1 MSMEIKLTDT
11 AATNAWDSAGLG
23 DFDPESD
30 LADEIDADDD
40 GCITDKEIQTYQS
53 SKSSPTAN
61 KQSSYSVVNIDA
73 SPESFDEMK
82 DLMNQSIT
90 SFDGMS
96 NYVAEIS
103 SENDSISS
111 EISSISAEIESI
123 ANSTSA
129 STSQSSQISSK
140 SSDVSALAEKAGTNV
155 SNLAQVTTDMSKTS
169 SSVDKVLSKVKDQQ
183 NEQNAIFSNKMLAG
197 AFFGLGAGG
206 FGVFGGI
213 ALAAANPIGGAI
225 GIALATGFLG
235 AGIASLFGGN
245 SGNDTEK
252 QKEEV
257 ATLGESA
264 KERGDKVK
272 TSIDQIKGAID
283 ETEALAE
290 KASSKA
296 EIPDSTDP
304 TKKKTEA

>member
-11 AATNAWDSAGLG
+11 AATNTWASAGLG
-23 DFDPESD
+23 DFSPESD
-30 LADEIDADDD
+30 LADEIDADND
-40 GCITDKEIQTYQS
+40 GCITDKEIQAYQS
-53 SKSSPTAN
+53 SKSSTSAT

-96 NYVAEIS
+96 NYVDDLS
-103 SENDSISS
+103 SENDCINAEINSLTS
-111 EISSISAEIESI
+111 EIDAI
-123 ANSTSA
+123 ANSTSEPTA
-129 STSQSSQISSK
+129 QSSQLASK
-140 SSDVSALAEKAGTNV
+140 SSDVSSLVSKATTN
-155 SNLAQVTTDMSKTS
+155 SNNLDQVTTDMGKTS
-169 SSVDKVLSKVKDQQ
+169 SSVDKVLSKVKDEQSNQ
-183 NEQNAIFSNKMLAG
+183 NSMFSNKILAG

-206 FGVFGGI
+206 FGVAGAL
-213 ALAAANPIGGAI
+213 ALAAANPIGGAV

-245 SGNDTEK
+245 GGNDTEK

-272 TSIDQIKGAID
+272 TSVDKIKGTID
-283 ETEALAE
+283 ETEVLAE
-290 KASSKA
+290 KVSSKVKTS
-296 EIPDSTDP
+296 DSTDP